1 MFLNKRAI
9 IVSLVL
15 FTVVALA
22 YLLQIYSMI
31 NEGRIIPSEMKYGFC
46 ITLFLLLAAVLNFL
60 KYRSMQKKK
69 GKQTDQ
75 T

>member
-1 MFLNKRAI
+1 MILNKRAI
-9 IVSLVL
+9 MVSLVL

-22 YLLQIYSMI
+22 YLFQIYSI
-31 NEGRIIPSEMKYGFC
+31 LDEGKIVPSEMKYGFC

-69 GKQTDQ
+69 EKIDRN
-75 T
+75 

>member
-22 YLLQIYSMI
+22 YSYQIYSML
-31 NEGRIIPSEMKYGFC
+31 NEGRIVPSEMKYGFC

-60 KYRSMQKKK
+60 KYKNMQKKK
-69 GKQTDQ
+69 GKQTD
-75 T
+75 